1 MAEAGAGLTTQPQRG
16 IRLGWL
22 DAALLAVLAVLAG
35 LIAWRVNA
43 VLNYRWNWAPIPNYL
58 LRWDAERGWVANL
71 LLQGLANTLRLSVW
85 GMALA
90 ILFGGLIGLART
102 SALLLPRMLG
112 AVYVETMRNTPPLV
126 LIFVGYFFV
135 SSQIMPL
142 LGIDAFLRTASPD
155 TRIALSWLFGAPR
168 LLKNFLSALVVVAL
182 FEGAYIAEILRAG
195 IQAIERGQWDAA
207 EALGMRR
214 WQALRHIIIPQAVA
228 RMVPPFCGQF
238 ISLIKDSSI
247 VSLISIQ
254 DLTFMA
260 NDVAVSTGRVFE
272 TWITAAILYFTLCL
286 TLSLLFR
293 HWERRFAFGTPRG

>member
-1 MAEAGAGLTTQPQRG
+1 MSDRPARRAKPT
-16 IRLGWL
+16 WL
-22 DAALLAVLAVLAG
+22 DAAVLLALLAAIGFVALRIETVL
-35 LIAWRVNA
+35 I
-43 VLNYRWNWAPIPNYL
+43 YRWNWAPIPNYL
-58 LRWDAERGWVANL
+58 LRWDEAAGLVPHL
-71 LLQGLANTLRLSVW
+71 LLQGLATTLRLSLW

-90 ILFGGLIGLART
+90 GLFGVVVVLART
-102 SALLLPRMLG
+102 SRLLFLRLC
-112 AVYVETMRNTPPLV
+112 ARAYIEFMRNTPPLV
-126 LIFVGYFFV
+126 LVFVGYFFIA
-135 SSQIMPL
+135 SQIMPL

-155 TRIALSWLFGAPR
+155 TRIALSWLFGDPR

-195 IQAIERGQWDAA
+195 IQAIEIGQWDAA
-207 EALGMRR
+207 RALGMRR
-214 WQALRHIIIPQAVA
+214 WQALRHVIIPQAVA

-272 TWITAAILYFTLCL
+272 TWITAATLYFTLCL